1 MFEMRFL
8 SNYFYGTQ
16 AVFFVPIIFDVDQL

>member
-1 MFEMRFL
+1 MFEMRL